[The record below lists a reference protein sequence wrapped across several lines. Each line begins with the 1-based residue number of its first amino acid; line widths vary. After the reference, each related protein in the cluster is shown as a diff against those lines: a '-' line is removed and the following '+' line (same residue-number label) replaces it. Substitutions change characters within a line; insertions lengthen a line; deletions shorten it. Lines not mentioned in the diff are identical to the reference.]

1 MLRKDED
8 ARTYLVT
15 PAEKVDVEVEDAPFL
30 AVEMEVSG
38 AGREQQLVFRT
49 NVDDVVACGPQHP
62 LRFCE
67 EQPGRGLKPY
77 VLVRGRLEALLTRA
91 LLHDLVALA
100 VEEARDG
107 VTHRR
112 HLERRDILPV
122 RCAPTRSVHLELG
135 PTRRTSAGVS
145 SLLCATVT
153 LNSLPSS
160 VRRPEVE
167 EALQLRKARVK
178 VVVLPDVALQQC
190 RMIGQA
196 VEDLGRRQAVSSQ
209 QGRNLGLVHRSPPSQ
224 RRLSRLGIRMIDQGK
239 PLTMNLFHELRAL
252 AA

>member
-30 AVEMEVSG
+30 AVEMEASG

-67 EQPGRGLKPY
+67 QQPGRGLKPY

-91 LLHDLVALA
+91 LLHDLVELTA
-100 VEEARDG
+100 EEMREGQRIAG
-107 VTHRR
+107 IWSGGSV
-112 HLERRDILPV
+112 LSV
-122 RCAPTRSVHLELG
+122 RCRRGGQCTLNSA

-145 SLLCATVT
+145 SLLWATVT

-160 VRRPEVE
+160 FAVQKSRKP
-167 EALQLRKARVK
+167 LQLGKARVK
-178 VVVLPDVALQQC
+178 IVVLPDVGLQQ
-190 RMIGQA
+190 RRVIGQA

-224 RRLSRLGIRMIDQGK
+224 RRVLQTRH
-239 PLTMNLFHELRAL
+239 HE
-252 AA
+252 